1 MDILLGAVF
10 AYLLGSVS
18 FAVVCSRVFGLPDP
32 RTYGSG
38 NPGATNVLR
47 SGKKAAAALTLVGDA
62 AKGAVAV
69 AVVRALGIGEAGVA
83 LAAVAA
89 FVGHLYPVYFGFKG
103 GKGVATAFGILV
115 ALSPILALGS
125 LGVFAVVIF
134 ASRYVSLA
142 SVLSAAAASVIS
154 PFLFGW
160 GAITGAVLAMAVLIV
175 VRHRGNIQRLIA
187 GEEATIRLRKSRP
200 LASVTE
206 VTATR
211 DPSGVEH

>member
-1 MDILLGAVF
+1 MSILFGTVF

-47 SGKKAAAALTLVGDA
+47 SGKKAAAALTLLGDA

-69 AVVRALGIGEAGVA
+69 LVVRAVGIGTAGVA

-115 ALSPILALGS
+115 ALSPVLAM
-125 LGVFAVVIF
+125 GVLTVFGIVIF

-160 GAITGAVLAMAVLIV
+160 GAITAAVLAMAILIV

-187 GEEATIRLRKSRP
+187 GEEATIRLRKPR
-200 LASVTE
+200 SVAVRE
-206 VTATR
+206 PAESP
-211 DPSGVEH
+211 DPSGVER

>member
-1 MDILLGAVF
+1 MSVLLGAVF

-18 FAVVCSRVFGLPDP
+18 FAVVWSRVFGLPDP

-47 SGKKAAAALTLVGDA
+47 SGRKAAAVLTLVGDA

-69 AVVRALGIGEAGVA
+69 GVVRALGIGDAGVA

-115 ALSPILALGS
+115 ALSPVLALGV
-125 LGVFAVVIF
+125 LATFATVIL

-142 SVLSAAAASVIS
+142 SVLSAAAASVIA

-175 VRHRGNIQRLIA
+175 VRHRANIHRLIA
-187 GEEATIRLRKSRP
+187 GEEATIRLRKPRP
-200 LASVTE
+200 APLREPS
-206 VTATR
+206 ATR

>member
-1 MDILLGAVF
+1 MSILLGAVF

-18 FAVVCSRVFGLPDP
+18 FAVVFSRVFGLPDP

-47 SGKKAAAALTLVGDA
+47 SGRKAAAALTLVGDA

-69 AVVRALGIGEAGVA
+69 LVVRTVGIGADGVA

-115 ALSPILALGS
+115 ALSPVLALGV
-125 LGVFAVVIF
+125 GAVFGIVIF

-160 GAITGAVLAMAVLIV
+160 GAITGAVLAMAILIV

-187 GEEATIRLRKSRP
+187 GEEATIRLRKPRSAAVREP
-200 LASVTE
+200 A
-206 VTATR
+206 ANP
-211 DPSGVEH
+211 DPSGVER

>member
-1 MDILLGAVF
+1 MSILLGAVF

-18 FAVVCSRVFGLPDP
+18 FAVVFSRVFGLPDP

-47 SGKKAAAALTLVGDA
+47 SGRKAAAALTLAGDA

-69 AVVRALGIGEAGVA
+69 LVVRAIGIGVDGVA

-103 GKGVATAFGILV
+103 GKGVATAFGILA
-115 ALSPILALGS
+115 ALSPVLALGV
-125 LGVFAVVIF
+125 LAVFGIVIF

-160 GAITGAVLAMAVLIV
+160 GAITGAVLAMAILIV
-175 VRHRGNIQRLIA
+175 VRHRANIQRLIA
-187 GEEATIRLRKSRP
+187 GEEATIRLRQPRSAAVREP
-200 LASVTE
+200 PANP
-206 VTATR
+206 
-211 DPSGVEH
+211 DPSGVER

>member
-1 MDILLGAVF
+1 MSLLLGAVF

-18 FAVVCSRVFGLPDP
+18 FAVVFSRIFGLPDP

-47 SGKKAAAALTLVGDA
+47 SGRKAAAALTLLGDA
-62 AKGAVAV
+62 AKGALAV
-69 AVVRALGIGEAGVA
+69 IVVRALGLGEAGVA
-83 LAAVAA
+83 LAAVMA
-89 FVGHLYPVYFGFKG
+89 FVGHLYPVYFAFKG

-115 ALSPILALGS
+115 ALSPVLALGV
-125 LGVFAVVIF
+125 LAVFGIVIF

-160 GAITGAVLAMAVLIV
+160 GAITGAVLAMAILIV

-187 GEEATIRLRKSRP
+187 GEEATIRLRKP
-200 LASVTE
+200 KPVIVTE
-206 VTATR
+206 PSATR
-211 DPSGVEH
+211 DPSGAER

>member
-1 MDILLGAVF
+1 MSLLLGAVF

-18 FAVVCSRVFGLPDP
+18 FAVVFSRIFGLPDP

-47 SGKKAAAALTLVGDA
+47 SGRKAAAALTLLGDA
-62 AKGAVAV
+62 AKGALAV
-69 AVVRALGIGEAGVA
+69 IVVRTLGLGEAGVA
-83 LAAVAA
+83 LAAVMA
-89 FVGHLYPVYFGFKG
+89 FVGHLYPVYFAFKG

-115 ALSPILALGS
+115 ALSPVLALGV
-125 LGVFAVVIF
+125 LAVFGIVIF

-160 GAITGAVLAMAVLIV
+160 GAITGAVLAMAILIV

-187 GEEATIRLRKSRP
+187 GEEATIRLRKP
-200 LASVTE
+200 KPVIVTE
-206 VTATR
+206 PSATR
-211 DPSGVEH
+211 DPSGAER

>member
-1 MDILLGAVF
+1 MSILLGTVF

-47 SGKKAAAALTLVGDA
+47 SGKKAAAALTLLGDA

-69 AVVRALGIGEAGVA
+69 LVVRAVGIGTAGVA

-115 ALSPILALGS
+115 ALSPVLALGV
-125 LGVFAVVIF
+125 LAVFGIVIF

-160 GAITGAVLAMAVLIV
+160 GAITGAVLAMAILIV

-187 GEEATIRLRKSRP
+187 GEESTIRLRKPRSAAVKEP
-200 LASVTE
+200 AASPG
-206 VTATR
+206 
-211 DPSGVEH
+211 PSGVER